1 MRRCL
6 GVFVIWEGVK
16 MVVTILKVAGLI
28 CWALSALGVNVPKIN
43 LVALGLFLFFLP
55 EVL

>member
-1 MRRCL
+1 
-6 GVFVIWEGVK
+6 